1 MTNAFKVPTTAAKMA
16 LCVIILRDRLIAL
29 VNLDLPEMDT
39 AAQVRILFWQKKVL
53 RKEVAGYNKSRLDLT
68 ENGCHVELGSIEKG

>member
-1 MTNAFKVPTTAAKMA
+1 MTSAFKAPTTAAKMA

-39 AAQVRILFWQKKVL
+39 AAQVRILVW
-53 RKEVAGYNKSRLDLT
+53 
-68 ENGCHVELGSIEKG
+68 